1 MYRLPDSASQYLIH
15 YPKQNISEQKRG
27 VLVQKRGAVMRI
39 SIGEQSR
46 LYKGNRVLQQFIG
59 ATVAPE

>member
-15 YPKQNISEQKRG
+15 RSEQNKLVEKRG
-27 VLVQKRGAVMRI
+27 EKMQI
-39 SIGEQSR
+39 SIGEQTIKR
-46 LYKGNRVLQQFIG
+46 KQNRVLQQFIG